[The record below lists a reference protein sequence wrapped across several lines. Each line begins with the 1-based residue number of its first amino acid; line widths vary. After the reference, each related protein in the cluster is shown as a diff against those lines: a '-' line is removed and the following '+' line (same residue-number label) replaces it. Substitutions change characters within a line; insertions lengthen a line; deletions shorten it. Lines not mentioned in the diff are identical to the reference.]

1 LVDSSADTQG
11 KDSYLRNPLYYA
23 ARGGHTGIFD
33 YLLHLGLNLFA
44 LDAKGDGVLC
54 YASPSSHLKVLEA
67 AFNKGLTIDSENTH
81 WSPLYWVCRAGRPEA
96 VELLTKE
103 GLRSE
108 IVSVVQLES
117 EWSPLAISVFYSN

>member
-11 KDSYLRNPLYYA
+11 KDYHLRTPLHYA

-54 YASPSSHLKVLEA
+54 YASSSGHVKVLEA
-67 AFNKGLTIDSENTH
+67 AFNKGLTIDFENTH
-81 WSPLYWVCRAGRPEA
+81 WSPIHWACGAGRAEP
-96 VELLTKE
+96 VELLSA
-103 GLRSE
+103 L
-108 IVSVVQLES
+108 
-117 EWSPLAISVFYSN
+117 PNSVFRGK